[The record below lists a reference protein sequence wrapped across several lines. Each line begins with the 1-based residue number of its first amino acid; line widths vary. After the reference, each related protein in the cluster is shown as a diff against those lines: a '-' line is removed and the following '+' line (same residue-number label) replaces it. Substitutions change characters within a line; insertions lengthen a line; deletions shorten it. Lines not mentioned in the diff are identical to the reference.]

1 MAAIRCRR
9 AMSSA
14 RQHRCTANH
23 PGHDLRPS
31 GAPRRSRARPGRMRR
46 RREGP
51 QWCSACGSLRAVLW
65 CKDLSTHATITHGR
79 GESKLGHHAC
89 LRTLGDW
96 PSWAA
101 IPRGASAGRILRTR
115 ERGNQ
120 RQQHARQRHT
130 RQPAPLH
137 RTRHIKG
144 AAARGAQA
152 GARRTHKAAA
162 ASGPSRIRQGGP
174 GARAARPAAGRAWPW
189 RRRVAR
195 RGGSGRPAAIRTRRH
210 ARAGAPGG
218 APAGGPGAAAGPW
231 AKAMSRRRRV
241 R

>member
-9 AMSSA
+9 AMSSV

-65 CKDLSTHATITHGR
+65 CKDLSTLATITHGR
-79 GESKLGHHAC
+79 GESKLGHHAG

-115 ERGNQ
+115 EHGNQ
-120 RQQHARQRHT
+120 RQQHACQRHT

-152 GARRTHKAAA
+152 GARRTHQAAA
-162 ASGPSRIRQGGP
+162 ASGPSRIMQGGSR
-174 GARAARPAAGRAWPW
+174 GTSRSAGCWARVALAAGHACRSAWW
-189 RRRVAR
+189 RTELAGRERR
-195 RGGSGRPAAIRTRRH
+195 PD
-210 ARAGAPGG
+210 PG
-218 APAGGPGAAAGPW
+218 PKP
-231 AKAMSRRRRV
+231 
-241 R
+241 

>member
-23 PGHDLRPS
+23 PGHDLRPN

-79 GESKLGHHAC
+79 GESKLGHHVG

-101 IPRGASAGRILRTR
+101 IPRGASAGQILRTR
-115 ERGNQ
+115 ERGDQ
-120 RQQHARQRHT
+120 RRRHARQRHT

-144 AAARGAQA
+144 AAAR
-152 GARRTHKAAA
+152 
-162 ASGPSRIRQGGP
+162 S
-174 GARAARPAAGRAWPW
+174 
-189 RRRVAR
+189 
-195 RGGSGRPAAIRTRRH
+195 
-210 ARAGAPGG
+210 API
-218 APAGGPGAAAGPW
+218 
-231 AKAMSRRRRV
+231 RRRRPQGRAASCRGV
-241 R
+241 PRHEPLGRLLGARGPGCWARMALAAARGPARGLRSASFHKDEAAR

>member
-1 MAAIRCRR
+1 
-9 AMSSA
+9 
-14 RQHRCTANH
+14 
-23 PGHDLRPS
+23 
-31 GAPRRSRARPGRMRR
+31 
-46 RREGP
+46 
-51 QWCSACGSLRAVLW
+51 VLW

-79 GESKLGHHAC
+79 GESKLGHHVG

-101 IPRGASAGRILRTR
+101 IPRGTSAGRILRTR

-144 AAARGAQA
+144 AAARRAQA

-162 ASGPSRIRQGGP
+162 ASGPSRIRQGS
-174 GARAARPAAGRAWPW
+174 GARVARPAAGRARPW
-189 RRRVAR
+189 LL
-195 RGGSGRPAAIRTRRH
+195 
-210 ARAGAPGG
+210 GAHGPGG
-218 APAGGPGAAAGPW
+218 GAWDELRWVLSVEKGER
-231 AKAMSRRRRV
+231 KE
-241 R
+241 

>member
-9 AMSSA
+9 AMSFA

-65 CKDLSTHATITHGR
+65 CKDLSTHATVTHGR
-79 GESKLGHHAC
+79 RESKLGHHAG

-115 ERGNQ
+115 ERGDQ
-120 RQQHARQRHT
+120 RRRHARQRHT

-152 GARRTHKAAA
+152 GARRTHQAAA
-162 ASGPSRIRQGGP
+162 ASGPSRIRQGVPGHEPLGRLLGARGP
-174 GARAARPAAGRAWPW
+174 GCWARMALAAACGPARGLRSASCHKDEAARACRSAWWRTELAGQERRPD
-189 RRRVAR
+189 
-195 RGGSGRPAAIRTRRH
+195 
-210 ARAGAPGG
+210 PG
-218 APAGGPGAAAGPW
+218 PKP
-231 AKAMSRRRRV
+231 
-241 R
+241 

>member
-14 RQHRCTANH
+14 RQHRCTVNH

-65 CKDLSTHATITHGR
+65 CKDLSTHATITNGR
-79 GESKLGHHAC
+79 GESKLGHHAD

-144 AAARGAQA
+144 AAARRAQA

-162 ASGPSRIRQGGP
+162 ASGPSRIRQGVPGHEPLGRLLGAHGP
-174 GARAARPAAGRAWPW
+174 GGGAWP
-189 RRRVAR
+189 
-195 RGGSGRPAAIRTRRH
+195 GSGASVGQLP
-210 ARAGAPGG
+210 
-218 APAGGPGAAAGPW
+218 
-231 AKAMSRRRRV
+231 
-241 R
+241 

>member
-1 MAAIRCRR
+1 
-9 AMSSA
+9 
-14 RQHRCTANH
+14 
-23 PGHDLRPS
+23 
-31 GAPRRSRARPGRMRR
+31 MRR

-79 GESKLGHHAC
+79 RESKLGHHVG

-115 ERGNQ
+115 KRGNQ

-152 GARRTHKAAA
+152 GARRTHQAAA
-162 ASGPSRIRQGGP
+162 ASGPSRIRQGVPGHEPLGRLLGAHGP
-174 GARAARPAAGRAWPW
+174 GGGAWP
-189 RRRVAR
+189 
-195 RGGSGRPAAIRTRRH
+195 GSGASVGQLP
-210 ARAGAPGG
+210 
-218 APAGGPGAAAGPW
+218 
-231 AKAMSRRRRV
+231 
-241 R
+241 

>member
-31 GAPRRSRARPGRMRR
+31 GAPRRSHARPGRMRC

-79 GESKLGHHAC
+79 GESKLGHHAG

-96 PSWAA
+96 PSCAA

-137 RTRHIKG
+137 CTRHIKG
-144 AAARGAQA
+144 AAARGAPIRRRRPQGRA
-152 GARRTHKAAA
+152 ASCRGVPRHEPLGRLLGAR
-162 ASGPSRIRQGGP
+162 GP
-174 GARAARPAAGRAWPW
+174 GCWARVQERL
-189 RRRVAR
+189 VAHR
-195 RGGSGRPAAIRTRRH
+195 
-210 ARAGAPGG
+210 
-218 APAGGPGAAAGPW
+218 AGGPGAAAGPW